1 MTYESTHSDPEWDLE
16 SLGLEHSAWQTQ
28 EEQESAQEAA
38 LAQAERDDAQREH
51 ALAIAK
57 MRAIAD
63 FFEANP
69 QLDVPSQNQSVSVWV
84 WGKEEMAK
92 WAKALP
98 GKKDKD
104 QSGTTYYLRGKL
116 PVWAAELYY
125 PSIELVEPVTVTISS
140 SRETIC
146 ERVVTG
152 KEFKEVKVYPPSTT
166 EMQEV
171 EIVEWRCTDSLLAP
185 SDTE

>member
-1 MTYESTHSDPEWDLE
+1 MDNETNLE

-28 EEQESAQEAA
+28 EEQESAQSEA
-38 LAQAERDDAQREH
+38 LAQAEQDDKAREH
-51 ALAIAK
+51 ATAIAK

-69 QLDVPSQNQSVSVWV
+69 QFDVPNQNQSISVWV

-104 QSGTTYYLRGKL
+104 QSSNTYTLRGKL
-116 PVWAAELYY
+116 PIETYVTDMGMY
-125 PSIELVEPVTVTISS
+125 PTGESVAVTISS
-140 SRETIC
+140 NRSEIC

-152 KEFKEVKVYPPSTT
+152 REMQEVRVYPPSTT

-171 EIVEWRCTDSLLAP
+171 EIVEWVCTDSLLAT
-185 SDTE
+185 DE